1 MELRELEQ
9 RLVPF
14 CAAHYEDQ
22 SPAVIDVFQM
32 PGHAGFSYG
41 FSVSTADSMDKWYIR
56 LPPPNVKLQGTAD
69 VLRQVAALNALPD
82 AVPHCRVKWSGDDPR
97 WFGRPYFIVPQLE
110 GDIVRQDHS
119 SWVARLGV
127 ESRTDMA
134 RQAVQALAAIH
145 RVDPGQAAY
154 LGDPVA
160 LQDDVNRWDR
170 FVEKAADPECLE
182 LAPDVKRLLLEQ
194 IP

>member
-1 MELRELEQ
+1 MELRDLKQ

-22 SPAVIDVFQM
+22 SPEVIDVFQM

-41 FSVSTADSMDKWYIR
+41 FSVSTADSLDKWYIR
-56 LPPPNVKLQGTAD
+56 LPPPNVKLLGTAD

-170 FVEKAADPECLE
+170 FVEKA
-182 LAPDVKRLLLEQ
+182 
-194 IP
+194 